1 MTNLGAAARC
11 DGLGAEVRRAVERRE
26 LTLHFQPQLDS
37 RSHQVVGV
45 ESLLRWQ
52 HPERGLEGPA
62 ELLAAAESEGLMP
75 EIGDWVLRSACLQ
88 LRNWLDEGLPALRLA
103 VNLSHRQLEDPSFV
117 ERAAEILE
125 SAGVRPS
132 LIDFE
137 LSERSVGLGRPSTAK
152 VLGALKDLGARV
164 AIDDFGTGPPVTS
177 YLSSLPLD
185 VLKIDHSFVGGIA
198 PGNRDATVISRIIRT
213 AHRLGLEVVAEGVET
228 RRQFGFLCEQNC
240 DLVQGYLFARPLPF
254 QQFRQAL
261 GPACFLFGA
270 GAGEPAH

>member
-1 MTNLGAAARC
+1 MTTLGAAARC
-11 DGLGAEVRRAVERRE
+11 DGLAAEVRRAVDCRE

-75 EIGDWVLRSACLQ
+75 EIGDWVLRSSCLQ

-103 VNLSHRQLEDPSFV
+103 VNLSHLQLEEPSFV

-125 SAGVRPS
+125 STGVPPS
-132 LIDFE
+132 LVDFE
-137 LSERSVGLGRPSTAK
+137 LSERSLGLGRPGTAET
-152 VLGALKDLGARV
+152 LAALKDLGARV
-164 AIDDFGTGPPVTS
+164 AIDDFGTGPTLAG
-177 YLSSLPLD
+177 YLSWLPLD
-185 VLKIDHSFVGGIA
+185 VLKIDRSFVGAIA
-198 PGNRDATVISRIIRT
+198 PGNRDAQVISRIIRT

-228 RRQFGFLCEQNC
+228 RNQFGFLAEQNC
-240 DLVQGYLFARPLPF
+240 DLVQGFLFARPLPF

-261 GPACFLFGA
+261 GPACFLFGV
-270 GAGEPAH
+270 GAGQGQ